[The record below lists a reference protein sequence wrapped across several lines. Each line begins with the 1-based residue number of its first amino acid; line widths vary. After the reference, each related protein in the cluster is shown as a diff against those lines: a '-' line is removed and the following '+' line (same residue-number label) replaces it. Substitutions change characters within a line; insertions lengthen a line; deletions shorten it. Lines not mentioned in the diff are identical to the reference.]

1 LYLSGKSIR
10 QSRINGTFNISSM
23 FLFGN
28 HTQDSLF
35 EFHSSL
41 SLLYT
46 SFEKFG
52 AEIVSV
58 SNGIGIDSNQNGL
71 FDYLLVTVDLDLANQ
86 SNYTL
91 TGELNLNGQT
101 IVSAINSTYMLN
113 GTRKMN
119 LYFDGKE
126 IYAKRL
132 NGPFNVTNVKLL
144 DVFGKQLDSYPINVQ
159 TLAYSYKQFE
169 KPPMDFTGIFSE
181 NSISFNKDA
190 RIDAI
195 RLNATVNISL
205 PGTYFIS
212 GVLTNANYEVLSDN
226 LTILNLTTGVKS
238 IVLDFNGFDL
248 GESGSDGPYAF
259 AIVATDENGT
269 TLGTFPTINY
279 TRQYNFTQFERNF
292 NPITGCNPINESGL
306 FRFIAN
312 VTCIGNY
319 IDITADNVTLD
330 CAGFE
335 LLGNSSVNY
344 PGIAIHSNYN
354 LVTNCKIKN
363 FSRGIYIAG
372 SFNAIEDNSIEQ
384 SIKGIV
390 FDLVSNNNTISGNFL
405 QNNTDGL
412 TMLGTGTS
420 QWNLIYDNY
429 FSNFLSNVAIAHDG
443 NFWNTSRIHG
453 TNIMGG
459 PIISVNYWSDYIGID
474 TDGDY
479 IGDTDLPYNSNDA
492 ILAGGDFSPLTL
504 VPKCGD
510 VNNDGK
516 INVVDLTYLTSYL
529 FKGGPAPL
537 INKFSGDANGDG
549 KVNVVDLTYLVNYLF
564 KGGPAPTT
572 CGGITTLVETEKQVL
587 PSLISID

>member
-1 LYLSGKSIR
+1 
-10 QSRINGTFNISSM
+10 M
-23 FLFGN
+23 
-28 HTQDSLF
+28 
-35 EFHSSL
+35 
-41 SLLYT
+41 
-46 SFEKFG
+46 
-52 AEIVSV
+52 
-58 SNGIGIDSNQNGL
+58 
-71 FDYLLVTVDLDLANQ
+71 
-86 SNYTL
+86 
-91 TGELNLNGQT
+91 
-101 IVSAINSTYMLN
+101 
-113 GTRKMN
+113 
-119 LYFDGKE
+119 
-126 IYAKRL
+126 
-132 NGPFNVTNVKLL
+132 
-144 DVFGKQLDSYPINVQ
+144 
-159 TLAYSYKQFE
+159 
-169 KPPMDFTGIFSE
+169 
-181 NSISFNKDA
+181 
-190 RIDAI
+190 
-195 RLNATVNISL
+195 
-205 PGTYFIS
+205 
-212 GVLTNANYEVLSDN
+212 
-226 LTILNLTTGVKS
+226 
-238 IVLDFNGFDL
+238 
-248 GESGSDGPYAF
+248 
-259 AIVATDENGT
+259 
-269 TLGTFPTINY
+269 
-279 TRQYNFTQFERNF
+279 
-292 NPITGCNPINESGL
+292 
-306 FRFIAN
+306 
-312 VTCIGNY
+312 
-319 IDITADNVTLD
+319 TLD

-459 PIISVNYWSDYIGID
+459 PIISGNYWSDYIGID

-492 ILAGGDFSPLTL
+492 ILAGGDFSLLTL